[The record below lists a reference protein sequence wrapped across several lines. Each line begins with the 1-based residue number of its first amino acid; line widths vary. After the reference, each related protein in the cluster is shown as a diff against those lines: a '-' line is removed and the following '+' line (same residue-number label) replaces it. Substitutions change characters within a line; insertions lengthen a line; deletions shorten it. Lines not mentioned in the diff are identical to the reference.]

1 MKNEKVITEFTE
13 LANVLNSNETN
24 INELVWKG
32 KDGKEVRLMDMK
44 PEELQKA
51 YNHALDMLYNN
62 NKYTPGRIQVK
73 KNIKHLICDCNAEL
87 LMRYILHDCDVAIL
101 KTNIQ
106 LIEFIR
112 NSKSVNKLSDDDSVS
127 TLFTSL
133 PTEFESVTVGQL
145 LNACFDKLDF
155 INRKMISDNFIVSQ
169 GIWLTESEKEDL
181 TEYDSAGK
189 MRPWLDVIKE
199 RLLLNDVKL
208 RVDPSGFSYNEFRCL
223 VHLEPLSRISR
234 LSSDTLR
241 LLRDKVFL
249 LLDIDTDYHIEKWNT
264 IKTGIE
270 KVAEYR
276 DIKLVQK
283 TY

>member
-51 YNHALDMLYNN
+51 YNHTLDMLYNN

-249 LLDIDTDYHIEKWNT
+249 LLDVDTDYHIEKWNT

>member
-1 MKNEKVITEFTE
+1 MKNERVITEFTE
-13 LANVLNSNETN
+13 LANVLDSNETN

-44 PEELQKA
+44 PEELQRV
-51 YNHALDMLYNN
+51 YNHTLDMLYNT

-112 NSKSVNKLSDDDSVS
+112 NSKSVNNLSDDDSVS

-133 PTEFESVTVGQL
+133 PPEFESVTVGQL

-155 INRKMISDNFIVSQ
+155 INRKMISDTFIISQ
-169 GIWLTESEKEDL
+169 GIWLTEAEKEDL
-181 TEYDSAGK
+181 TEYDNSGK
-189 MRPWLDVIKE
+189 VRPWLDVIKE

-208 RVDPSGFSYNEFRCL
+208 RVDPNGFSYAEFRCL

-249 LLDIDTDYHIEKWNT
+249 LLDIDTDYHINKWT
-264 IKTGIE
+264 KIKEGIE
-270 KVAEYR
+270 LVAKYK
-276 DIKLVQK
+276 DIKLVSK
-283 TY
+283 EY